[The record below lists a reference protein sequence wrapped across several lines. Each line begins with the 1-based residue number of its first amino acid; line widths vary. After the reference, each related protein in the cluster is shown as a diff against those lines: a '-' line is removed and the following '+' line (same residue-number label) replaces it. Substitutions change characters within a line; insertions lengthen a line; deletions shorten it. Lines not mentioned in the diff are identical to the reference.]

1 MIIVRQRRIRASN
14 TVLQKASHPVP
25 KINHYD
31 YGDDVGDVGDDYD
44 DDDDGIGQAGP
55 SLVFLST
62 EPSDLL

>member
-1 MIIVRQRRIRASN
+1 M
-14 TVLQKASHPVP
+14 P

-31 YGDDVGDVGDDYD
+31 YGDDVGYDYDVGCDDIGNDDVGDDYD

-55 SLVFLST
+55 CLVFLST